1 MEQLSYQPVHN
12 GGGTHLLAPHQ
23 MKCLRGV
30 VLLFYTF
37 VVHTAT
43 SSSLL
48 SFIGIAH
55 PSSRNIEKTN
65 GGLSRYGRH
74 YHQHNHRVRR
84 CRAVVELHFATKKS
98 STTTDPNYWYN
109 ENDPFIIVDNNQ
121 IHTSGMLN
129 NANSKNIEEASKP
142 TTTLREQLLQHNIDP
157 TTANP
162 KCIKFTI
169 RGNPRVLIRHRTAR
183 GFVYNPSKASQDN
196 FRNVLLDILPRGY
209 HPTILDDDDDDHE
222 SDDEDY
228 CNKKDTNNTNVMP
241 TVLFTQDEYLSLS
254 LTFRMKRPKSH
265 FINNKPGPNRLKKQF
280 TSTTTSQYSN
290 IRSDIDNLCKFVMDT
305 LNGIVYV
312 DDRQVVQLMATKVLD
327 CEDECLGATE
337 VEIRVL

>member
-1 MEQLSYQPVHN
+1 
-12 GGGTHLLAPHQ
+12 
-23 MKCLRGV
+23 MKCLRV

-55 PSSRNIEKTN
+55 PSSRNIKKPN
-65 GGLSRYGRH
+65 GGPSRYGRH

-129 NANSKNIEEASKP
+129 IGNANSKNIEEASKP

-209 HPTILDDDDDDHE
+209 HPTILDDE

-228 CNKKDTNNTNVMP
+228 CKKRDTNDNTKVMP

-312 DDRQVVQLMATKVLD
+312 DDRQVVQLTATKVLD
-327 CEDECLGATE
+327 SEDECLGATE

>member
-1 MEQLSYQPVHN
+1 
-12 GGGTHLLAPHQ
+12 
-23 MKCLRGV
+23 MKCLRV
-30 VLLFYTF
+30 VLLFYIF
-37 VVHTAT
+37 IVHTAA

-55 PSSRNIEKTN
+55 PSSRDIKPNA
-65 GGLSRYGRH
+65 GLRYDRH

-84 CRAVVELHFATKKS
+84 CRAVVELHLATKKS

-121 IHTSGMLN
+121 IHTSGILLN
-129 NANSKNIEEASKP
+129 NNEKKKEGGEADASKP
-142 TTTLREQLLQHNIDP
+142 TTLREQLLQHNIDP

-209 HPTILDDDDDDHE
+209 HPTILDDDDDDDHE

-265 FINNKPGPNRLKKQF
+265 FVNNKPGPNRLKKQF

-312 DDRQVVQLMATKVLD
+312 DDRQVVQLTATKVLD